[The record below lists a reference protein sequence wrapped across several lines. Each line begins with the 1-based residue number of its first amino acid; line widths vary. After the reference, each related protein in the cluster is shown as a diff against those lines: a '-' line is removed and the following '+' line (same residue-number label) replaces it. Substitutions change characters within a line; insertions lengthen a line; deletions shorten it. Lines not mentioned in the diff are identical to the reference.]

1 VLPSKVA
8 PWLIFPRCFYSRELV
23 CETYTDCDGY
33 FRCCFRW
40 WPIHFRNGRL
50 RFDSRPDIIIRL
62 IQIINGLPTVIYL
75 DPYTS
80 TRWKRH
86 CPRHRRR

>member
-1 VLPSKVA
+1 LATAGTSRSRDRLTLTSKVA

-40 WPIHFRNGRL
+40 WPIHFRNGQL
-50 RFDSRPDIIIRL
+50 RFDSRLDIIIRE
-62 IQIINGLPTVIYL
+62 
-75 DPYTS
+75 
-80 TRWKRH
+80 
-86 CPRHRRR
+86 HRRRQV